1 MSEIIEFKMIGL
13 DELQKTL
20 EELAPNEA
28 RLAVKIA
35 LSAGGGDVKDAMVDG
50 CPIEQDGENSGF
62 LRDNLKVKTTVH
74 RDGLSGLAIV
84 GATQAVYPGREGK
97 LGTVSFKTVTGRV
110 VKFVSKTAGQ
120 VTASRVARFLEF
132 GTSRMAKH
140 PFMTSAWE
148 ASRERARDHVIEK
161 LRAMCEKLK
170 ASSH

>member
-1 MSEIIEFKMIGL
+1 MSEIFEFKMVGL

-20 EELAPNEA
+20 EEVAPNEA
-28 RLAVKIA
+28 RLAIKIA
-35 LSAGGGDVKDAMVDG
+35 LSAGGGDVKDQMVAD

-62 LRDNLKVKTTVH
+62 LRDNLKVKTTIH
-74 RDGLSGLAIV
+74 RDGLSGVAIV

-140 PFMTSAWE
+140 PFITSAWE
-148 ASRERARDHVIEK
+148 SSRERAKQHVVDK
-161 LRAMCEKLK
+161 LREMCNKL
-170 ASSH
+170 SRH